1 MKFLLPFAC
10 LLFLVSCVETKE
22 EFKTHK
28 KDYASFLKVTP
39 ADTSSKYFELWN
51 SKIKADSMQ
60 LLSFGIVSGEY
71 TRFFKNTGNISYL
84 KKSEQALEKAV
95 QIAAIGRA
103 GYYRALARNYISQH
117 RFQEALEMA
126 KSAQKIGTGQTE
138 THSLLFDVHMELG
151 NYETAKEYLDRI
163 SNFSNFGFLIR
174 LAKWNDH
181 RGDLDQT
188 IRMMEKATLIA
199 KSSKN
204 KELLLWSYTNLA
216 DYYGHAGDIQK
227 SYEHYLK
234 SLQLDPQNAYAKKG
248 IAWILFSHENNPKE
262 ALRIMNTVTAFNA
275 SPDYFLLKSEMADY
289 ANLTLD
295 YRKNMDHFLQK
306 ASNKDYGAMYRPH
319 LIRLHLETTGKF
331 HKAIAMALKEVNNR
345 PTPESYALL
354 AYSHFK
360 NGDTELA
367 LDLVKKHIY
376 GQTFEPNI
384 LLQVAEIFKASGAE
398 KEVQLLKEELS
409 GATYELGPK
418 AALKM
423 QSL

>member
-22 EFKTHK
+22 DFKTHK

-71 TRFFKNTGNISYL
+71 TRFFKNTGDIGYL

-117 RFQEALEMA
+117 RFQDALKMA

-151 NYETAKEYLDRI
+151 NYETAKEHLDNLT
-163 SNFSNFGFLIR
+163 NFSDFGFLIR

-181 RGDLDQT
+181 RGDLHQT

-199 KSSKN
+199 EASKN

-262 ALRIMNTVTAFNA
+262 ALRILDTVTAYNS

-295 YRKNMDHFLQK
+295 HHKNIKYFLQE
-306 ASNKDYGAMYRPH
+306 ATNPDYGAMYRPH
-319 LIRLHLETTGKF
+319 LIGVYLDSGEF
-331 HKAIAMALKEVNNR
+331 DKAIAMALKEVNNR
-345 PTPESYALL
+345 PTPEAYALL
-354 AYSHFK
+354 AYGHFK
-360 NGDTELA
+360 NGDTALA

-376 GQTFEPNI
+376 GQTFEPHI
-384 LLQVAEIFKASGAE
+384 LLKAAEIFKASGE
-398 KEVQLLKEELS
+398 DKELQLLKEALLE
-409 GATYELGPK
+409 ATYELGPK
-418 AALKM
+418 TALKM